1 MGLTTCISTAKEEL
15 NAATTKLESGNL
27 DSGALYLTNLF
38 NTLENCL
45 KKAKL
50 LGDDDEKEELLMR
63 VDILELLFSGFTL
76 AAKFVNDEEFN
87 EFLMSEELKVS
98 KIKNSFEKSEFETGQ
113 LYLTKLMKQIFQ
125 LMPIVKSA
133 LYLAQEK
140 IAKGDLLEAL
150 ENKNPLPVFSDTLPC
165 PHSFCDSLMDVD
177 MNIHRSKHGQY
188 SLRISKECY
197 SCDFKENTII
207 RVPKRIIEDFYYEKR
222 SSKTLIDLLS

>member
-15 NAATTKLESGNL
+15 NAATTKLESGAL

-87 EFLMSEELKVS
+87 EFLMSEELKIA
-98 KIKNSFEKSEFETGQ
+98 KIRNSFEKSEFETGQ

-125 LMPIVKSA
+125 LMPKVKSA

-140 IAKGDLLEAL
+140 TAKGDLLEAL

-165 PHSFCDSLMDVD
+165 PHSFCNSLMDVD
-177 MNIHRSKHGQY
+177 MFVARSKHGQY
-188 SLRISKECY
+188 SLRINKECY

-222 SSKTLIDLLS
+222 NSKTLIDLLS

>member
-15 NAATTKLESGNL
+15 NAATTKLESGNHAE
-27 DSGALYLTNLF
+27 GALYLTNLF

-50 LGDDDEKEELLMR
+50 LGDDDEKEELLIR
-63 VDILELLFSGFTL
+63 VDILEHLFSGLTL

-87 EFLMSEELKVS
+87 EFLMSEELKIS
-98 KIKNSFEKSEFETGQ
+98 KIRNSFEKSEFETGQ
-113 LYLTKLMKQIFQ
+113 LYLSNLMKQIFQ
-125 LMPIVKSA
+125 LMPKVKSS

-150 ENKNPLPVFSDTLPC
+150 ENKNPLPLFSDTLPC
-165 PHSFCDSLMDVD
+165 PHSFCNSLMDVD
-177 MNIHRSKHGQY
+177 MFVARSKHGQY
-188 SLRISKECY
+188 SLRIKKECY

-207 RVPKRIIEDFYYEKR
+207 RVPKRIIEDFYYKKR